1 MVKSVVYTL
10 TAIALCLAL
19 FIGVHIYM
27 GKQFSEFHD
36 AVETLY
42 KKVEDKTANREDGFA
57 VRSMWTQKKSHLHIF
72 VPHNDI
78 SYVDYWLS
86 EACGL
91 IYCGE
96 CELALG
102 KLEVLLEITKNLPGG
117 YALKLENVF

>member
-57 VRSMWTQKKSHLHIF
+57 VRSMWSQKKSHLHIF

-96 CELALG
+96 FELALG

>member
-10 TAIALCLAL
+10 TAVALCLAL

-57 VRSMWTQKKSHLHIF
+57 VRSMWTEKKSHLHIF

-96 CELALG
+96 FELALG

>member
-57 VRSMWTQKKSHLHIF
+57 VRSMWTKKKSHLHIF

-96 CELALG
+96 FELALG

>member
-57 VRSMWTQKKSHLHIF
+57 VRSMWTEKKSHLHIF

-91 IYCGE
+91 IYEGE
-96 CELALG
+96 YGLALG
-102 KLEVLLEITKNLPGG
+102 KIEVLKEIVKNLPDA
-117 YALKLENVF
+117 YTLKLENIF

>member
-96 CELALG
+96 FELALG

>member
-1 MVKSVVYTL
+1 
-10 TAIALCLAL
+10 
-19 FIGVHIYM
+19 
-27 GKQFSEFHD
+27 
-36 AVETLY
+36 
-42 KKVEDKTANREDGFA
+42 
-57 VRSMWTQKKSHLHIF
+57 MWTEKKSHLHIF

-96 CELALG
+96 FELALG